1 MKSKS
6 LVVLGVVGNRIDPA
20 KALERGTQRQR
31 AKSRDP
37 VNDLVFAA
45 STGLLVGAREGL

>member
-6 LVVLGVVGNRIDPA
+6 LSSSGVVGNRIDPA

-31 AKSRDP
+31 AKGRDP
-37 VNDLVFAA
+37 VNDLVLAIIAGQF
-45 STGLLVGAREGL
+45 VGAREDL